1 MGLEELPY
9 SGNKASR
16 LRRAL
21 PQTALGLAGVLFLMS
36 IAAAFSGA
44 VLYAYYESRQEQTTN
59 KVETFFRDYSKSID
73 DARKTI
79 QAEGDRAKLD
89 IRNQLDEL
97 QKFAAS
103 GQTLTGLLEK
113 AAPSVYFVS
122 TLDQAGAPSV
132 GTAFVVFADSQQSFL
147 LTSFTTI
154 QAATQQ
160 PGPKVTLRKQGQDD
174 IDATLFT
181 WDPRLDIALL
191 SINRASL
198 PALNWIGA
206 DAPPKIGDR
215 LFGISGLGSTGASI
229 TQGFVADV
237 SADGVQHDVA
247 VGAQFQGGPL
257 LNSDGEVVGV
267 ASRTYSPLGFNPQAV
282 YFAPLVRMAC
292 DSVLKCP
299 EGGAPKPSS

>member
-1 MGLEELPY
+1 MGLDELPY
-9 SGNKASR
+9 SGNRSSR

-21 PQTALGLAGVLFLMS
+21 PQTALGLAGMLFLMS

-59 KVETFFRDYSKSID
+59 KVDEFFRDYSKSIE

-113 AAPSVYFVS
+113 AQPSVYFVS

-132 GTAFVVFADSQQSFL
+132 GSAFVVFADSQQSFL

-154 QAATQQ
+154 QAATVQ

-174 IDATLFT
+174 MDATLFT
-181 WDPRLDIALL
+181 WDQGRDLALL
-191 SINRASL
+191 SVNRASL
-198 PALNWIGA
+198 PALNWIAA

-237 SADGVQHDVA
+237 SADGLQHDVA
-247 VGAQFQGGPL
+247 VGTQFQGGPL

-267 ASRTYSPLGFNPQAV
+267 ASRTYSPLGFNPESV
-282 YFAPLVRMAC
+282 FFAPLVRMAC

-299 EGGAPKPSS
+299 SGTPTPG

>member
-1 MGLEELPY
+1 MGSEELPY
-9 SGNKASR
+9 SGKKAGR

-21 PQTALGLAGVLFLMS
+21 PQTVLGLAGVLFLMS

-59 KVETFFRDYSKSID
+59 KVETFFHDYSKSID

-103 GQTLTGLLEK
+103 GQTLTGLLQK

-181 WDPRLDIALL
+181 WDQRLDIALL
-191 SINRASL
+191 SVNRASL
-198 PALNWIGA
+198 PALNWIKA

-237 SADGVQHDVA
+237 SSDGVQHDVP
-247 VGAQFQGGPL
+247 VGTQFQGGPL

-267 ASRTYSPLGFNPQAV
+267 ASRTYSPLRFNPQAV

-299 EGGAPKPSS
+299 EGTPKPSS

>member
-1 MGLEELPY
+1 
-9 SGNKASR
+9 
-16 LRRAL
+16 
-21 PQTALGLAGVLFLMS
+21 MS

-59 KVETFFRDYSKSID
+59 KVETFFHDYSKSID

-103 GQTLTGLLEK
+103 GQTLTGLLQK

-174 IDATLFT
+174 IDATVFT
-181 WDPRLDIALL
+181 WDQKLDIALL
-191 SINRASL
+191 SVNRASL
-198 PALNWIGA
+198 PALNWITA

-247 VGAQFQGGPL
+247 VGMQFQGGPL

-299 EGGAPKPSS
+299 SGTPTPSS